1 MTSPTLISW
10 SPGFLSKSMSLMA
23 KKASREPV
31 WLDSTHNFFAKL
43 ARTIHMWMEL
53 WLKVLNVSIL
63 LQPSASLPEGPHPSL
78 VRRTVFGMTS
88 ASTHSYFILCL
99 DCGISSNKNC
109 LCFCFKMRGGGRE
122 RRVSFRGNKLFS
134 MLFERRFMA
143 LLMLSLFMCST
154 NFLDS
159 CAIDFGLVESFNP
172 FWIVSVS
179 LNSRNKWLN
188 YHRIILHRSASEW
201 SFTFDLRLGF
211 CNIRDDITIIAWN
224 VIYFIA
230 ESCIH
235 VFNNRVISSI

>member
-53 WLKVLNVSIL
+53 WLKVL
-63 LQPSASLPEGPHPSL
+63 
-78 VRRTVFGMTS
+78 TV
-88 ASTHSYFILCL
+88 
-99 DCGISSNKNC
+99 
-109 LCFCFKMRGGGRE
+109 
-122 RRVSFRGNKLFS
+122 RVSFRGNKPFS
-134 MLFERRFMA
+134 MLFERRFMV
-143 LLMLSLFMCST
+143 LLILSLFMCST

-159 CAIDFGLVESFNP
+159 CATDFGLDESFNP